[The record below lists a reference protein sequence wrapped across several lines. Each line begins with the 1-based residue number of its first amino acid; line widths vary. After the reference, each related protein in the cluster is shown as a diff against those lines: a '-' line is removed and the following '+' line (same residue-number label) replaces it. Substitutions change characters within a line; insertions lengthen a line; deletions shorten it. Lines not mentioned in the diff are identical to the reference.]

1 MDRLRQRGED
11 VADLVPPAPL
21 LGGGG
26 EHVTDRL
33 PEPERAV
40 ADGEHRRLHAATLAV
55 AEQVSPRLARFAEPV
70 GERDQL
76 LAAVGADP
84 DHHQQ
89 THLVGLEPDL
99 QVDAVDPHVHVVRP
113 GQRPGRERDG
123 LVLPLRGH
131 PGDRGRRQALVGAQE
146 LGQRRPEID
155 WTTARADTAAATPP
169 PPAGSSATRPA
180 GSLRRTASAHRSPR
194 RCACR

>member
-1 MDRLRQRGED
+1 MLGGEVVERQQHVQVVADLRGGFGPFGAELDRERLRRHAGVGLVFGVVDLRQSTFRGWVDRLRQRGED

-26 EHVTDRL
+26 EHVADRL

-40 ADGEHRRLHAATLAV
+40 ADREHRRLHAATLAV
-55 AEQVSPRLARFAEPV
+55 AQQISPRLARFAEPV
-70 GERDQL
+70 RERDQL

-113 GQRPGRERDG
+113 GQRPGTERDG
-123 LVLPLRGH
+123 LVLPLRGES
-131 PGDRGRRQALVGAQE
+131 G
-146 LGQRRPEID
+146 
-155 WTTARADTAAATPP
+155 
-169 PPAGSSATRPA
+169 
-180 GSLRRTASAHRSPR
+180 
-194 RCACR
+194 